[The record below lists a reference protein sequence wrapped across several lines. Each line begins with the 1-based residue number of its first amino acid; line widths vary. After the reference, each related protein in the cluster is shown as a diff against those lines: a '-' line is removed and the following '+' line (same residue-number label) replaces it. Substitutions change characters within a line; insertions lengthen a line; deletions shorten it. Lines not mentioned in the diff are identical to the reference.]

1 VDTPPSSVFIHLIVA
16 GPQAHATQTYVM
28 HYQHSMHTVKRKTI
42 TIREDQEE
50 WIQDNHLNLS
60 SFVQEQLDELIEERD
75 S

>member
-1 VDTPPSSVFIHLIVA
+1 
-16 GPQAHATQTYVM
+16 
-28 HYQHSMHTVKRKTI
+28 MHTVKRKTI

-60 SFVQEQLDELIEERD
+60 SFVQEKLDELIEQRE

>member
-1 VDTPPSSVFIHLIVA
+1 
-16 GPQAHATQTYVM
+16 M
-28 HYQHSMHTVKRKTI
+28 HYTYNVHRVKRKTI

-60 SFVQEQLDELIEERD
+60 SFVQEKLDELIEEHD